1 MALPA
6 RWKNKIVPSDP
17 SDEIMELQMGPSHPA
32 SHGTIKF
39 NLKLDGERI
48 VDCDVEVGYLH
59 RGFEKMCEQ
68 GTWTQCFPYTDRL
81 NYASP
86 CINNV
91 GFALAVERLLGIDTT
106 ERCKYVRMIMSEV
119 ARIADH
125 LTCLGMASS
134 EVGATTVA
142 FYMLE
147 AREFLYDLIEAV
159 TGARLTVTWC
169 RVGGMTHD
177 LPADFN
183 DRMKASFARL
193 DQVLSDCD
201 KLLSRNRVFIDRMAD
216 VGKLPKEE
224 AISYGLTGPLLRAAG
239 VSYDVRKAHPY
250 LVYDRMEFEVPLGD
264 RGDNYDR
271 FNVRFQEMYQSQA
284 NHRAG
289 DRGAARR
296 SGHDHRSQGRAA
308 RQRESLQL
316 DRRPDEPLQADHG
329 RHPRA
334 RRRSL
339 PGGRRRQRRVGILH
353 RERRQRPALSRAR
366 AAAVFSRDGRAE
378 QDADRPHDPGHHHDL
393 RHDQH
398 DRRRMRPLTRA
409 STCSPPIANVFLT
422 SVVESKNRNGVG
434 IVSGGRG
441 LIANP
446 GVSGNPSV

>member
-6 RWKNKIVPSDP
+6 RWKEKIKPADP

-39 NLKLDGERI
+39 NLKLDGEKI

-125 LTCLGMASS
+125 LTCLGMASG
-134 EVGATTVA
+134 EVGAQTVMM
-142 FYMLE
+142 YMLE

-169 RVGGMTHD
+169 RVGGMTYD
-177 LPADFN
+177 LPHDFADK
-183 DRMKASFARL
+183 MKASFVRL

-201 KLLSRNRVFIDRMAD
+201 QLLSRNRVFIDRMAD
-216 VGKLPKEE
+216 IGIMPKEE
-224 AISYGLTGPLLRAAG
+224 VISYGLTGPLLRASG

-250 LVYDRMEFEVPLGD
+250 LVYDRMDFEVPIGE

-271 FNVRFQEMYQSQA
+271 FNVRFREMHQSKRIIEQA
-284 NHRAG
+284 LA
-289 DRGAARR
+289 
-296 SGHDHRSQGRAA
+296 
-308 RQRESLQL
+308 
-316 DRRPDEPLQADHG
+316 
-329 RHPRA
+329 
-334 RRRSL
+334 SL
-339 PGGRRRQRRVGILH
+339 PEGPISITDPKVMLPPKEHVYNSIEGLMNHFKLIMEGIHVPAGEIYQAVEGANGELGFYVVSDGSGRPYRVRVRPPCFMGMGALNKMLIGRMIPDIITTFGMINMIGG
-353 RERRQRPALSRAR
+353 EC
-366 AAAVFSRDGRAE
+366 
-378 QDADRPHDPGHHHDL
+378 DR
-393 RHDQH
+393 
-398 DRRRMRPLTRA
+398 
-409 STCSPPIANVFLT
+409 
-422 SVVESKNRNGVG
+422 
-434 IVSGGRG
+434 
-441 LIANP
+441 
-446 GVSGNPSV
+446 

>member
-1 MALPA
+1 MALPE
-6 RWKNKIVPSDP
+6 RWKEKMTPSDP

-91 GFALAVERLLGIDTT
+91 GFALAVEKLLDIEIT

-125 LTCLGMASS
+125 LTCLGAASN
-134 EVGATTVA
+134 EVGAGTV
-142 FYMLE
+142 FMYMLE

-177 LPADFN
+177 LPAGFADQ
-183 DRMKASFARL
+183 MKSSFARI

-201 KLLSRNRVFIDRMAD
+201 KLLSRNRVFIDRMS
-216 VGKLPKEE
+216 GIGILPKED
-224 AISYGLTGPLLRAAG
+224 AISYGVSGPLLRATG
-239 VSYDVRKAHPY
+239 ISYDVRKAHPY
-250 LVYDRMEFEVPLGD
+250 LVYDRMNFEVPTGE

-271 FNVRFQEMYQSQA
+271 FNVRFREMEQSKRIIEQALATLPEGPVSITDPKVVLPAKEKVYNSIEGLMNHFKLIMEGIHVPAGEVYQAVEGA
-284 NHRAG
+284 NGELGFYVVSDGSGRPYRVRVRPPCFLGMSALNKMLVGHMIPDIITTFG
-289 DRGAARR
+289 MVNMIGGECDR
-296 SGHDHRSQGRAA
+296 
-308 RQRESLQL
+308 
-316 DRRPDEPLQADHG
+316 
-329 RHPRA
+329 
-334 RRRSL
+334 
-339 PGGRRRQRRVGILH
+339 
-353 RERRQRPALSRAR
+353 
-366 AAAVFSRDGRAE
+366 
-378 QDADRPHDPGHHHDL
+378 
-393 RHDQH
+393 
-398 DRRRMRPLTRA
+398 
-409 STCSPPIANVFLT
+409 
-422 SVVESKNRNGVG
+422 
-434 IVSGGRG
+434 
-441 LIANP
+441 
-446 GVSGNPSV
+446 

>member
-1 MALPA
+1 
-6 RWKNKIVPSDP
+6 
-17 SDEIMELQMGPSHPA
+17 MELQMGPSHPA

-39 NLKLDGERI
+39 NLKLDGEQI
-48 VDCDVEVGYLH
+48 VDCDVEVGFLH

-91 GFALAVERLLGIDTT
+91 GFALAVERLLGVETT

-177 LPADFN
+177 LPADFT
-183 DRMKASFARL
+183 DRMKASFTRL

-201 KLLSRNRVFIDRMAD
+201 KLLSRNRVFIDRMAG
-216 VGKLPKEE
+216 VGKLSKEE

-250 LVYDRMEFEVPLGD
+250 LVYDRMQFEIPLGD

-271 FNVRFQEMYQSQA
+271 FNVRFQEMYQSKRIIEQA
-284 NHRAG
+284 LA
-289 DRGAARR
+289 
-296 SGHDHRSQGRAA
+296 
-308 RQRESLQL
+308 
-316 DRRPDEPLQADHG
+316 
-329 RHPRA
+329 
-334 RRRSL
+334 SL
-339 PGGRRRQRRVGILH
+339 PEGPVTITDSKVVLPEKEKVYNSIEGLMNHFKLIMEGIHVPAGEVYQAVEGG
-353 RERRQRPALSRAR
+353 
-366 AAAVFSRDGRAE
+366 
-378 QDADRPHDPGHHHDL
+378 
-393 RHDQH
+393 
-398 DRRRMRPLTRA
+398 
-409 STCSPPIANVFLT
+409 
-422 SVVESKNRNGVG
+422 NGELG
-434 IVSGGRG
+434 FYIVSDGSGRPYRVRVRPPCFLG
-441 LIANP
+441 MGALN
-446 GVSGNPSV
+446 

>member
-6 RWKNKIVPSDP
+6 RWKEKIIPSDP

-91 GFALAVERLLGIDTT
+91 GFALAVERLLGIETT

-125 LTCLGMASS
+125 MTCLGAASS
-134 EVGATTVA
+134 EVGAATV
-142 FYMLE
+142 FMYLLE

-177 LPADFN
+177 LPADFA
-183 DRMKASFARL
+183 DRVKASFVRI

-201 KLLSRNRVFIDRMAD
+201 KLLSRNRVFIDRMSG
-216 VGKLPKEE
+216 VGILPKED

-250 LVYDRMEFEVPLGD
+250 LVYDRMDFEVPVGEH
-264 RGDNYDR
+264 GDNYDR
-271 FNVRFQEMYQSQA
+271 FNVRFREMHQSKRIIEQA
-284 NHRAG
+284 LA
-289 DRGAARR
+289 
-296 SGHDHRSQGRAA
+296 
-308 RQRESLQL
+308 
-316 DRRPDEPLQADHG
+316 
-329 RHPRA
+329 
-334 RRRSL
+334 SL
-339 PGGRRRQRRVGILH
+339 PDGPVSITDPKVMLPPKEQVYNSIEGLMNHFKLIMEGIHVPPGEVYQAVEGGNGELGFYVVSDGSGRPYRV
-353 RERRQRPALSRAR
+353 RVRPPCFMGMGALNKML
-366 AAAVFSRDGRAE
+366 VGRMI
-378 QDADRPHDPGHHHDL
+378 ADIITTFGMINMIGGEC
-393 RHDQH
+393 
-398 DRRRMRPLTRA
+398 DR
-409 STCSPPIANVFLT
+409 
-422 SVVESKNRNGVG
+422 
-434 IVSGGRG
+434 
-441 LIANP
+441 
-446 GVSGNPSV
+446 

>member
-1 MALPA
+1 MGLPA
-6 RWKNKIVPSDP
+6 RWKDKIVPSDP

-48 VDCDVEVGYLH
+48 VDCDVEVGFLH

-106 ERCKYVRMIMSEV
+106 ERCKYVRLIMSEV

-177 LPADFN
+177 LPPDFN

-201 KLLSRNRVFIDRMAD
+201 KLLSRNRVFIDRMAN
-216 VGKLPKEE
+216 VGKLSKEE
-224 AISYGLTGPLLRAAG
+224 AISYGLSGPLLRAAG

-250 LVYDRMEFEVPLGD
+250 LVYDRMQFEVPVGD

-271 FNVRFQEMYQSQA
+271 FNVRFQEMYQSKRIIEQA
-284 NHRAG
+284 LAALPEGPVTITDPKVVLPEKEKVYNSIEGLMNHFKLIMEGVHVPAG
-289 DRGAARR
+289 EVYQAVEGA
-296 SGHDHRSQGRAA
+296 
-308 RQRESLQL
+308 
-316 DRRPDEPLQADHG
+316 
-329 RHPRA
+329 
-334 RRRSL
+334 
-339 PGGRRRQRRVGILH
+339 
-353 RERRQRPALSRAR
+353 
-366 AAAVFSRDGRAE
+366 
-378 QDADRPHDPGHHHDL
+378 
-393 RHDQH
+393 
-398 DRRRMRPLTRA
+398 
-409 STCSPPIANVFLT
+409 
-422 SVVESKNRNGVG
+422 NGELG
-434 IVSGGRG
+434 FYIVSDGSGRPYRVRVRPPCFLGMGALNKMLIGRMIPDIITTFGMINMIGGECDR
-441 LIANP
+441 
-446 GVSGNPSV
+446 

>member
-1 MALPA
+1 MALPE

-169 RVGGMTHD
+169 RIGGMTHD
-177 LPADFN
+177 LPPDFN

-193 DQVLSDCD
+193 EEVLSDCD
-201 KLLSRNRVFIDRMAD
+201 KLLSRNRVFIDRMAG
-216 VGKLPKEE
+216 VGNFPKDQ
-224 AISYGLTGPLLRAAG
+224 AISYGLTGPLLRATG
-239 VSYDVRKAHPY
+239 VPYDVRKAHPY
-250 LVYDRMEFEVPLGD
+250 LVYDRMQFEIPVGD

-271 FNVRFQEMYQSQA
+271 FNVRFQEMYQSKRIIEQA
-284 NHRAG
+284 LA
-289 DRGAARR
+289 
-296 SGHDHRSQGRAA
+296 
-308 RQRESLQL
+308 
-316 DRRPDEPLQADHG
+316 
-329 RHPRA
+329 
-334 RRRSL
+334 SL
-339 PGGRRRQRRVGILH
+339 PEGPVTITNPKVVLPDKEKVYDSIEGLMNHFKLIMEGIHVPAGEIYQAVEGG
-353 RERRQRPALSRAR
+353 
-366 AAAVFSRDGRAE
+366 
-378 QDADRPHDPGHHHDL
+378 
-393 RHDQH
+393 
-398 DRRRMRPLTRA
+398 
-409 STCSPPIANVFLT
+409 
-422 SVVESKNRNGVG
+422 NGELG
-434 IVSGGRG
+434 FYIVSDGSGRPYRVRVRPPCFLGMGALNKMLIGRMIPDIITTFGMINMIGGECDR
-441 LIANP
+441 
-446 GVSGNPSV
+446 

>member
-6 RWKNKIVPSDP
+6 RWKDKIVPSDFA
-17 SDEIMELQMGPSHPA
+17 DQIMELQMGPSHPA

-125 LTCLGMASS
+125 LTCLGMASG
-134 EVGATTVA
+134 ELGAQTVM
-142 FYMLE
+142 FYTLE

-177 LPADFN
+177 LPPEFN

-201 KLLSRNRVFIDRMAD
+201 GLLSRNRVFIDRMA
-216 VGKLPKEE
+216 GIGILPKNE
-224 AISYGLTGPLLRAAG
+224 AISYGLTGPLLRASG

-250 LVYDRMEFEVPLGD
+250 LVYDRMDFEVPTGE

-271 FNVRFQEMYQSQA
+271 FNVRFQEIYQSKRIIEQELA
-284 NHRAG
+284 
-289 DRGAARR
+289 
-296 SGHDHRSQGRAA
+296 
-308 RQRESLQL
+308 
-316 DRRPDEPLQADHG
+316 
-329 RHPRA
+329 
-334 RRRSL
+334 SL
-339 PGGRRRQRRVGILH
+339 PDGPVTITDPKVVLPAKEKVYNSIEGLMNHFKLIMEGIKVPAGEVYQAVEGANGELGFYVVSDGSGRPYRVRVRPPCFLGMGALNKMLIGRMIPDIIPTFGMINMIGG
-353 RERRQRPALSRAR
+353 EC
-366 AAAVFSRDGRAE
+366 
-378 QDADRPHDPGHHHDL
+378 DR
-393 RHDQH
+393 
-398 DRRRMRPLTRA
+398 
-409 STCSPPIANVFLT
+409 
-422 SVVESKNRNGVG
+422 
-434 IVSGGRG
+434 
-441 LIANP
+441 
-446 GVSGNPSV
+446 

>member
-1 MALPA
+1 MSLPA
-6 RWKNKIVPSDP
+6 RWKEKIMPSDP

-91 GFALAVERLLGIDTT
+91 GFALAVERLLGIETT

-125 LTCLGMASS
+125 LTCLGMASG
-134 EVGATTVA
+134 EVGAQTVMM
-142 FYMLE
+142 YMLE

-177 LPADFN
+177 LPHDFV
-183 DRMKASFARL
+183 DRMKASFVRL

-201 KLLSRNRVFIDRMAD
+201 QLLSRNRVFIDRMAD
-216 VGKLPKEE
+216 IGIMSKED
-224 AISYGLTGPLLRAAG
+224 AISYGLSGPLLRAAG

-250 LVYDRMEFEVPLGD
+250 LVYDRMDFEVPVGE

-271 FNVRFQEMYQSQA
+271 FNVRFLEMHQSKRIIEQA
-284 NHRAG
+284 LA
-289 DRGAARR
+289 
-296 SGHDHRSQGRAA
+296 
-308 RQRESLQL
+308 
-316 DRRPDEPLQADHG
+316 
-329 RHPRA
+329 
-334 RRRSL
+334 SL
-339 PGGRRRQRRVGILH
+339 PEGPVTITDPKVVLPPKEQVYNSIEGLMNHFKLIMEGIHVPAGEVYQAVEGANGELGFYVVSDGSGRPYRVRVRPPCFMGMGALNKMLIGRMIADIITTFGMINMIGG
-353 RERRQRPALSRAR
+353 EC
-366 AAAVFSRDGRAE
+366 
-378 QDADRPHDPGHHHDL
+378 DR
-393 RHDQH
+393 
-398 DRRRMRPLTRA
+398 
-409 STCSPPIANVFLT
+409 
-422 SVVESKNRNGVG
+422 
-434 IVSGGRG
+434 
-441 LIANP
+441 
-446 GVSGNPSV
+446 